1 MRFRGRTIGFL
12 LAGAMLMVSGGS
24 VLAADPTPAEII
36 KTRQDSLKALGG
48 ALKAMGDQLKS
59 GMPDM
64 TVMAD
69 NAKKADGLAKELP
82 TWFPKGTGEEA
93 GVKTAAK
100 PEIWTMPDDFKTD
113 AANLKTEADKL
124 VQVAAAGDASAI
136 GPQMQA
142 TGKACGACHKEFRV
156 PPPEH

>member
-1 MRFRGRTIGFL
+1 MRIRQRIVGAL
-12 LAGAMLMVSGGS
+12 LAGAMLMITGGF
-24 VLAADPTPAEII
+24 VAAAPTPAEII
-36 KTRQDSLKALGG
+36 KTRQDSLKAMGG
-48 ALKAMGDQLKS
+48 AMKAIGDQLKS

-64 TVMAD
+64 AVVSE
-69 NAKKADGLAKELP
+69 NAKKIDGYATDLP
-82 TWFPKGTGEEA
+82 TWFPKGSGEEA

-100 PEIWTMPDDFKTD
+100 AEIWTMPDDFKTD
-113 AANLKTEADKL
+113 
-124 VQVAAAGDASAI
+124 AAAGDASAI

>member
-1 MRFRGRTIGFL
+1 MRIRQRIVGAL
-12 LAGAMLMVSGGS
+12 LAGAMLMITGGF
-24 VLAADPTPAEII
+24 VAAAPTPAEII
-36 KTRQDSLKALGG
+36 KTRQDSLKAMGG
-48 ALKAMGDQLKS
+48 AMKAIGDQLKS

-64 TVMAD
+64 AVVSE
-69 NAKKADGLAKELP
+69 NAKKIDGYATDLP
-82 TWFPKGTGEEA
+82 TWFPKGSGEEA

-100 PEIWTMPDDFKTD
+100 AEIWTMPDDFKTD

-124 VQVAAAGDASAI
+124 VQVAAAGDASAV